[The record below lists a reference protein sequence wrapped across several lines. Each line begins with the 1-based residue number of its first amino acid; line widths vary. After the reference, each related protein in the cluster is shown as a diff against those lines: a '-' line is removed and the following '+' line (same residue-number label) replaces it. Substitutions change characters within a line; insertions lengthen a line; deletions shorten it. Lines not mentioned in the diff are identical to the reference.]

1 MVIGVLKIS
10 LEIEGNR
17 SLKGKRS
24 VLRHI
29 KESVKNHFGASVAEV
44 ADHDLWQSAI
54 LGIALVGND
63 SRVIN
68 AALDKIINHVERLN
82 VAVLRD
88 HEMEIIHI

>member
-1 MVIGVLKIS
+1 MVIGILKIS

-29 KESVKNHFGASVAEV
+29 KESVKNHFGVSVAEV

-63 SRVIN
+63 ARVIN
-68 AALDKIINHVERLN
+68 AALDKVVNHVEHLN

>member
-1 MVIGVLKIS
+1 MIGVLKIS

-24 VLRHI
+24 VLRQV

-54 LGIALVGND
+54 LGVALVGND